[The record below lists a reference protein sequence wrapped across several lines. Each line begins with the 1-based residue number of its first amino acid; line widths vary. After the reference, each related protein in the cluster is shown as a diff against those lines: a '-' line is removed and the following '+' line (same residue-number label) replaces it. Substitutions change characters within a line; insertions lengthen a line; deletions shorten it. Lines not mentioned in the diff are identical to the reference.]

1 RRHGGCTREE
11 MLGHRKAEM
20 GFWVTAEQRDRML
33 RQLQREGRVRDFE
46 VGFRTRAGEERRM
59 LVNSEVITFGG
70 EPAVLSVSLD
80 ITERSQHE
88 ARMRERRE
96 EAEALARSLREE
108 ARAQDG
114 FLAMVRHEPRTH

>member
-1 RRHGGCTREE
+1 MPSDPGFGEKLRTVFGLSPTILCLTGVSDGRIRDANDAFLRTSGYTREE
-11 MLGHRKAEM
+11 MLGKSKMEL
-20 GFWVTAEQRDRML
+20 GFWVTDEQRE
-33 RQLQREGRVRDFE
+33 REVA
-46 VGFRTRAGEERRM
+46 FRTRAGEERRL

-96 EAEALARSLREE
+96 EAEAL
-108 ARAQDG
+108 
-114 FLAMVRHEPRTH
+114 